1 MARLSELPPRVR
13 PEGEELEKLRARV
26 KRLETTDMEL
36 YGDEVFD
43 PMVIYDELLNDY
55 ESAFG
60 KYYEKRIRL
69 RGVVSKIGA
78 DSFGAPSF
86 EMTDAE
92 GSRCYA
98 LIVFP
103 NTDIYEQVR
112 EGQTA
117 EIIGNVVFIFEPYG
131 LVVKKCELL
140 NVTDTEKQKGE

>member
-1 MARLSELPPRVR
+1 MARLNKFPPHVR

-36 YGDEVFD
+36 YGDAPFD
-43 PMVIYDELLNDY
+43 PIKLYDELLNDY
-55 ESAFG
+55 ENACT

-69 RGVVSKIGA
+69 RGLVSKIGA

-103 NTDIYEQVR
+103 NTDIYELVR
-112 EGQTA
+112 EGQMA
-117 EIIGNVVFIFEPYG
+117 EIIGNVVFIFEPYD

-140 NVTDTEKQKGE
+140 SVKDLEN

>member
-1 MARLSELPPRVR
+1 MARLNELPPHVR

-26 KRLETTDMEL
+26 KRLETTDAERFGGNEPVCAIEL
-36 YGDEVFD
+36 YN
-43 PMVIYDELLNDY
+43 ELLEDY
-55 ESAFG
+55 ENAFT

-69 RGVVSKIGA
+69 RGLVSKVGA

-112 EGQTA
+112 EGQMA
-117 EIIGNVVFIFEPYG
+117 EIIGNIVFIFEPYG

-140 NVTDTEKQKGE
+140 NVKDIEN

>member
-1 MARLSELPPRVR
+1 MAKLEKLPPHVR

-36 YGDEVFD
+36 YGDAAFD
-43 PMVIYDELLNDY
+43 PVKLYDELLGDY
-55 ESAFG
+55 ENAFA

-69 RGVVSKIGA
+69 CGIVSKIGA

-86 EMTDAE
+86 EMTDSE

-131 LVVKKCELL
+131 LVVKKCELI
-140 NVTDTEKQKGE
+140 NEKDTKN